1 MLLFI
6 LKECLLNRNNN
17 ELNNQSN
24 WNGLAF
30 FEQLKN
36 TSKSIDGHL
45 RSSGEAC
52 HRVAGVPGSLL
63 KTISYIIHIYYY
75 YMHTLIPIY
84 YGDVYSWLLGTPG

>member
-63 KTISYIIHIYYY
+63 KTISYIYTYTTTIIR
-75 YMHTLIPIY
+75 
-84 YGDVYSWLLGTPG
+84 YSRTYLLRRCL